1 MANFKNL
8 EMAQAVANHNDIIV
22 KKTFFSTKVV
32 YQPTQ
37 SPLRIS
43 TQEYTPDMGERME
56 RLLKQPVD
64 KLANELQQKGKP
76 TPTPVGQYRLEV
88 AAAEDGSFIAL
99 QLFRFVDFNYQPVTD
114 TLFYIGA
121 DVAKVSAVI

>member
-8 EMAQAVANHNDIIV
+8 EMAQAVANHNDINV
-22 KKTFFSTKVV
+22 KKSFFSTKVV

-56 RLLKQPVD
+56 RKQSF
-64 KLANELQQKGKP
+64 
-76 TPTPVGQYRLEV
+76 TPVNNRIYWH
-88 AAAEDGSFIAL
+88 
-99 QLFRFVDFNYQPVTD
+99 Y
-114 TLFYIGA
+114 
-121 DVAKVSAVI
+121 AKL

>member
-1 MANFKNL
+1 MSRPDL
-8 EMAQAVANHNDIIV
+8 NDC
-22 KKTFFSTKVV
+22 
-32 YQPTQ
+32 
-37 SPLRIS
+37 L
-43 TQEYTPDMGERME
+43 RME